1 MTFPGPGYAFQT
13 KPSLAIDF
21 FFEKI
26 DKKNFNCLSL
36 GLDTFESAEN
46 DLK

>member
-1 MTFPGPGYAFQT
+1 MTFPGPSYAFQT

-21 FFEKI
+21 FFEKLT
-26 DKKNFNCLSL
+26 KNFFNCLSL